1 MCLWIGHL
9 TLNFGPSA
17 MSTPPQEKGYFLEL
31 NEYFLLAART
41 SSLGGPP
48 VIEDLQEAPLDS
60 KTAVSQLLNTVFP
73 DTKKGTARAICALRP
88 RLRFFHLAG
97 DSETRQY
104 YTPTALRAFVSHS
117 PQAGTGASEII
128 ALETSSGMPLN
139 GSGKVEGRWIFEGS
153 PRDSL
158 AAMQATVHGWKLAPF
173 RVEAAT
179 LAMLGAIHA
188 EQQANKASSPLL
200 VWEIGETTSDLF
212 LISSKGLMAA
222 KRLAFGFDKVADS
235 VQTEMGLKSKEI
247 AAKVFFNEFFDF
259 SESGSKITARISPF
273 LLPEIVDLVPAEARA
288 SAMLL
293 CTGLPSKQA
302 WFNDHMARSLNLTAW
317 QPDVVGWCS
326 CAGMSFLGNT
336 LQATLSPVWLGLLGV
351 MSAFQVDKP
360 DADIAWHPVW
370 NCNRT
375 IPAANDKPAAAAAPP
390 PKPEPAPI
398 PAALE
403 TVKPPAAP
411 TVLPAEKVVI
421 VAVSPPPPTAA
432 APAPPPPAAITA
444 APDKPGTEDKPAPPS
459 AASAAPVPAP
469 TPAAAAAP
477 PPKPVPAPIP
487 TALDTVKPPAAPT
500 VLPAEKVVIVAV
512 SPPPPAASAPVP
524 PPPAAITTA
533 PDKPG
538 AAAKPAPP
546 SAASATPGPP
556 PAPAAAAAP
565 PPKPVPAPIPTA
577 LDTVKPPAAPTVL
590 PAEKV
595 VIVAVSPPPP
605 TAAAPA
611 PPPPAAITA
620 APDKPGTEDKPAPP
634 SAASATPVPPPAPA
648 ATVTPPAPPAAV
660 PTAKTVAAAAS
671 APPPAVAAPVNS
683 LSTATTTAPYK
694 PAAGDKSSTPSVT
707 SVTPIPVPA
716 RPATAAPPAPTITPT
731 KVETVASAP
740 TTTPTPT
747 KARAPEATTTVDKPA
762 QAGNSTVAPTPSAT
776 DKPAPVPAPPVAPQF
791 PKTAATTAETAKP
804 IATPPSPPAAA
815 PAEIPAAVVTAA
827 AELPAAAAPKLVTVP
842 GKRDLPPESSP
853 APEPAPVPSPAPRRQ
868 PRAADPST
876 PAADLASPIP
886 VSPRPARAATVDE
899 SPARRRRF
907 LKTPAGIAVIGS
919 AVMVLGATI
928 FFYRQFAEEKTAA
941 LHAQAVAEQHA
952 AAEAAARRQAEQH
965 LAKVE
970 AEARRRAEEEVTQ
983 KNAAV
988 EAARQQA
995 AEEARRRE
1003 IETNRLLNGRGS
1015 LVIAT
1020 EPAGATIDI
1029 GNLAPRVSPAT
1040 VSDLRLGHYT
1050 VKISLTG
1057 YDPANLDVEIKDNE
1071 ATAPGPI
1078 RLVRQTGSLTLATE
1092 PAGENY
1098 EVRPAASRFFAAA
1111 SDLRQGKTPA
1121 TLADLPTGEYT
1132 VIFSREGWPNHT
1144 ENVVIEH
1151 NRAAQISSKF
1161 SGGSVTITSTPAGA
1175 SVTRHGLKLGVTPL
1189 TLEDVQPGE
1198 ASYTL
1203 EAQAYIPVDVTGRV
1217 EPEKTLRLDAT
1228 LISVDRI
1235 AGTSDLDERP
1245 VPIKTVEPII
1255 THYQEKT
1262 EGTAIIS
1269 LMIDRDG
1276 TPKDLKVEQASNAQF
1291 GRRCLEA
1298 AARWRFSPGKIK
1310 GIPVK
1315 TRVSLPFNFA
1325 PP

>member
-398 PAALE
+398 PAALK

-411 TVLPAEKVVI
+411 TVLPAEKVII
-421 VAVSPPPPTAA
+421 VAVSPPPPTA
-432 APAPPPPAAITA
+432 
-444 APDKPGTEDKPAPPS
+444 S
-459 AASAAPVPAP
+459 
-469 TPAAAAAP
+469 
-477 PPKPVPAPIP
+477 
-487 TALDTVKPPAAPT
+487 
-500 VLPAEKVVIVAV
+500 
-512 SPPPPAASAPVP
+512 
-524 PPPAAITTA
+524 
-533 PDKPG
+533 
-538 AAAKPAPP
+538 
-546 SAASATPGPP
+546 
-556 PAPAAAAAP
+556 
-565 PPKPVPAPIPTA
+565 
-577 LDTVKPPAAPTVL
+577 
-590 PAEKV
+590 
-595 VIVAVSPPPP
+595 
-605 TAAAPA
+605 APA

-694 PAAGDKSSTPSVT
+694 PAAGDKSTTPSVT

>member
-1 MCLWIGHL
+1 
-9 TLNFGPSA
+9 

-48 VIEDLQEAPLDS
+48 VIEDLREAPLDS

-88 RLRFFHLAG
+88 RLRFFHLAE

-104 YTPTALRAFVSHS
+104 STPTALRAFVSHS
-117 PQAGTGASEII
+117 QQAGTGASEII
-128 ALETSSGMPLN
+128 ALQTSSGMPLN
-139 GSGKVEGRWIFEGS
+139 ASGKVDGRWIFEGS

-173 RVEAAT
+173 RVESAT

-188 EQQANKASSPLL
+188 EQQVNKASPLLL

-212 LISSKGLMAA
+212 LISSEGLMAA

-235 VQTEMGLKSKEI
+235 VQTEMGLKAKET
-247 AAKVFFNEFFDF
+247 AAKVFFNEFYDF
-259 SESGSKITARISPF
+259 SENGAKITARISPS

-288 SAMLL
+288 SVMLL

-302 WFNDHMARSLNLTAW
+302 WFNEHMARSLSLASW

-326 CAGMSFLGNT
+326 RAGLSFIGNT
-336 LQATLSPVWLGLLGV
+336 LQVSLSPVWLGLLGV
-351 MSAFQVDKP
+351 ISAFQADKP

-370 NCNRT
+370 NCNGT
-375 IPAANDKPAAAAAPP
+375 IPATNDKPAAAAAPP

-398 PAALE
+398 PAVLE

-421 VAVSPPPPTAA
+421 VAVSPPPPAA
-432 APAPPPPAAITA
+432 PAPAPPPPAAITA
-444 APDKPGTEDKPAPPS
+444 APDKPGA
-459 AASAAPVPAP
+459 
-469 TPAAAAAP
+469 
-477 PPKPVPAPIP
+477 
-487 TALDTVKPPAAPT
+487 
-500 VLPAEKVVIVAV
+500 
-512 SPPPPAASAPVP
+512 
-524 PPPAAITTA
+524 
-533 PDKPG
+533 
-538 AAAKPAPP
+538 
-546 SAASATPGPP
+546 
-556 PAPAAAAAP
+556 
-565 PPKPVPAPIPTA
+565 
-577 LDTVKPPAAPTVL
+577 
-590 PAEKV
+590 
-595 VIVAVSPPPP
+595 
-605 TAAAPA
+605 
-611 PPPPAAITA
+611 
-620 APDKPGTEDKPAPP
+620 EDKPAPP
-634 SAASATPVPPPAPA
+634 SAASATPKPVPAPA
-648 ATVTPPAPPAAV
+648 AAV
-660 PTAKTVAAAAS
+660 PKTNTIAAATS
-671 APPPAVAAPVNS
+671 APPPAVAAPLYS
-683 LSTATTTAPYK
+683 LSTATTTGPYR
-694 PAAGDKSSTPSVT
+694 PAAGDRSSTPSVT

-716 RPATAAPPAPTITPT
+716 RPATTEPPASTIVST

-740 TTTPTPT
+740 TTTPTPA
-747 KARAPEATTTVDKPA
+747 KARAPEATAKVDKPA
-762 QAGNSTVAPTPSAT
+762 EAEDSMVAPTPSVRETPEPIA
-776 DKPAPVPAPPVAPQF
+776 AASVAPLF
-791 PKTAATTAETAKP
+791 PKAAAATAETAEP

-815 PAEIPAAVVTAA
+815 PAEIPVAVVAAA
-827 AELPAAAAPKLVTVP
+827 AERPATATPILVTVS
-842 GKRDLPPESSP
+842 GERDLPPQASP
-853 APEPAPVPSPAPRRQ
+853 APEPTSVPSPAG
-868 PRAADPST
+868 
-876 PAADLASPIP
+876 
-886 VSPRPARAATVDE
+886 
-899 SPARRRRF
+899 RRRF
-907 LKTPAGIAVIGS
+907 LKTPAGIAVISS

-928 FFYRQFAEEKTAA
+928 FFYRQFAEEKAAA
-941 LHAQAVAEQHA
+941 LHAQTVAEQHA
-952 AAEAAARRQAEQH
+952 AAETAARRQAEQQV
-965 LAKVE
+965 KVE
-970 AEARRRAEEEVTQ
+970 AGARRRAEEEVAQ
-983 KNAAV
+983 KNAAAEV
-988 EAARQQA
+988 ARQQA
-995 AEEARRRE
+995 AEEGRRRE

-1057 YDPANLDVEIKDNE
+1057 YDPVNLEVEIKDNE
-1071 ATAPGPI
+1071 ATVPGPI
-1078 RLVRQTGSLTLATE
+1078 HLVRQTGSLTLATE

-1121 TLADLPTGEYT
+1121 TLTDLPTGEYT
-1132 VIFSREGWPNHT
+1132 VIFSREGWPTHT

-1161 SGGSVTITSTPAGA
+1161 PGGSVTITSTPAGA
-1175 SVTRHGLKLGVTPL
+1175 SVTRNGLALGGTPL

-1203 EAQAYIPVDVTGRV
+1203 EVQGYIPVDVTGRV

-1235 AGTSDLDERP
+1235 AGPSDLDERP

-1255 THYQEKT
+1255 DHDQEKT
-1262 EGTAIIS
+1262 ERTAIIS

-1310 GIPVK
+1310 GIPVR
-1315 TRVSLPFNFA
+1315 TRVSLPFDFV

>member
-398 PAALE
+398 PAAL
-403 TVKPPAAP
+403 K
-411 TVLPAEKVVI
+411 
-421 VAVSPPPPTAA
+421 
-432 APAPPPPAAITA
+432 
-444 APDKPGTEDKPAPPS
+444 
-459 AASAAPVPAP
+459 
-469 TPAAAAAP
+469 
-477 PPKPVPAPIP
+477 
-487 TALDTVKPPAAPT
+487 
-500 VLPAEKVVIVAV
+500 
-512 SPPPPAASAPVP
+512 
-524 PPPAAITTA
+524 
-533 PDKPG
+533 
-538 AAAKPAPP
+538 
-546 SAASATPGPP
+546 
-556 PAPAAAAAP
+556 
-565 PPKPVPAPIPTA
+565 
-577 LDTVKPPAAPTVL
+577 TVKPPAAPTVL

-970 AEARRRAEEEVTQ
+970 AEARRRAEEEVAQ
-983 KNAAV
+983 KNAAA

-1276 TPKDLKVEQASNAQF
+1276 TPKDLKVEQASSLQF

>member
-302 WFNDHMARSLNLTAW
+302 WFNKHMARSLSLASW
-317 QPDVVGWCS
+317 QPDVVGWCGR
-326 CAGMSFLGNT
+326 AGMSFLGNT

-375 IPAANDKPAAAAAPP
+375 IPAANDKPTAAAAPP

-403 TVKPPAAP
+403 
-411 TVLPAEKVVI
+411 
-421 VAVSPPPPTAA
+421 
-432 APAPPPPAAITA
+432 
-444 APDKPGTEDKPAPPS
+444 
-459 AASAAPVPAP
+459 
-469 TPAAAAAP
+469 
-477 PPKPVPAPIP
+477 
-487 TALDTVKPPAAPT
+487 
-500 VLPAEKVVIVAV
+500 
-512 SPPPPAASAPVP
+512 
-524 PPPAAITTA
+524 
-533 PDKPG
+533 
-538 AAAKPAPP
+538 
-546 SAASATPGPP
+546 
-556 PAPAAAAAP
+556 
-565 PPKPVPAPIPTA
+565 
-577 LDTVKPPAAPTVL
+577 TVKPPAAPTVL

-694 PAAGDKSSTPSVT
+694 PAAGDKSTTPSVT

-1175 SVTRHGLKLGVTPL
+1175 SVTRHGLALGVAPL

-1203 EAQAYIPVDVTGRV
+1203 EVQGYIPVDVTGRV

-1276 TPKDLKVEQASNAQF
+1276 TPKDLKVEQASSLQF

-1298 AARWRFSPGKIK
+1298 AARWRVSPGKIK

-1315 TRVSLPFNFA
+1315 TRVSLPFNIA

>member
-302 WFNDHMARSLNLTAW
+302 WFNKHMARSLSLASW
-317 QPDVVGWCS
+317 QPDVVGWCGR
-326 CAGMSFLGNT
+326 AGMSFLGNT

-375 IPAANDKPAAAAAPP
+375 IPAANDKPTAAAAPP

-403 TVKPPAAP
+403 
-411 TVLPAEKVVI
+411 
-421 VAVSPPPPTAA
+421 
-432 APAPPPPAAITA
+432 
-444 APDKPGTEDKPAPPS
+444 
-459 AASAAPVPAP
+459 
-469 TPAAAAAP
+469 
-477 PPKPVPAPIP
+477 
-487 TALDTVKPPAAPT
+487 
-500 VLPAEKVVIVAV
+500 
-512 SPPPPAASAPVP
+512 
-524 PPPAAITTA
+524 
-533 PDKPG
+533 
-538 AAAKPAPP
+538 
-546 SAASATPGPP
+546 
-556 PAPAAAAAP
+556 
-565 PPKPVPAPIPTA
+565 
-577 LDTVKPPAAPTVL
+577 TVKPPAAPTVL

-694 PAAGDKSSTPSVT
+694 PAAGDKSTTPSVT

-1175 SVTRHGLKLGVTPL
+1175 SVTRHGLALGVAPL

-1203 EAQAYIPVDVTGRV
+1203 EVQGYIPVDVTGRV

-1235 AGTSDLDERP
+1235 ARNSDLDERP
-1245 VPIKTVEPII
+1245 VPIKTVEPIVN
-1255 THYQEKT
+1255 HYQERT

-1276 TPKDLKVEQASNAQF
+1276 TPKDLKVEQASSLQF

-1315 TRVSLPFNFA
+1315 TRVSLPFNIA

>member
-1 MCLWIGHL
+1 
-9 TLNFGPSA
+9 

-48 VIEDLQEAPLDS
+48 VIEDLREAPLDS

-97 DSETRQY
+97 DSETWQY
-104 YTPTALRAFVSHS
+104 STPTALRAFVSHS

-128 ALETSSGMPLN
+128 ALQTSSGMPLN
-139 GSGKVEGRWIFEGS
+139 GSGKVDGRWIFEGS

-188 EQQANKASSPLL
+188 EQQVNKASPPLL

-212 LISSKGLMAA
+212 LISSEGLMAA

-235 VQTEMGLKSKEI
+235 VQTEMGLKSKET
-247 AAKVFFNEFFDF
+247 AAKVFFNEFYDF
-259 SESGSKITARISPF
+259 SENGAKITARISPS

-288 SAMLL
+288 SVMLL

-302 WFNDHMARSLNLTAW
+302 WFNEHMARSLSLASW

-326 CAGMSFLGNT
+326 RAGLSFIGNT
-336 LQATLSPVWLGLLGV
+336 LQVSLSPVWLGLLGV
-351 MSAFQVDKP
+351 MSAFQADKP

-370 NCNRT
+370 NCNGT
-375 IPAANDKPAAAAAPP
+375 IPATNDKPAAAAAPP

-411 TVLPAEKVVI
+411 TVLPADKVVI
-421 VAVSPPPPTAA
+421 VAVSPPPPAA
-432 APAPPPPAAITA
+432 SAPAPPPPAAITA
-444 APDKPGTEDKPAPPS
+444 APDKPGA
-459 AASAAPVPAP
+459 
-469 TPAAAAAP
+469 
-477 PPKPVPAPIP
+477 
-487 TALDTVKPPAAPT
+487 
-500 VLPAEKVVIVAV
+500 
-512 SPPPPAASAPVP
+512 
-524 PPPAAITTA
+524 
-533 PDKPG
+533 
-538 AAAKPAPP
+538 
-546 SAASATPGPP
+546 
-556 PAPAAAAAP
+556 
-565 PPKPVPAPIPTA
+565 
-577 LDTVKPPAAPTVL
+577 
-590 PAEKV
+590 
-595 VIVAVSPPPP
+595 
-605 TAAAPA
+605 
-611 PPPPAAITA
+611 
-620 APDKPGTEDKPAPP
+620 EDKPAPP
-634 SAASATPVPPPAPA
+634 SAASATPVPAPAPA
-648 ATVTPPAPPAAV
+648 AAAAPPAPPAAV

-747 KARAPEATTTVDKPA
+747 RARAPEATTTVDKPA
-762 QAGNSTVAPTPSAT
+762 KAGNSTVAPTPSAT

-804 IATPPSPPAAA
+804 IAIPPSPPAAA
-815 PAEIPAAVVTAA
+815 PAEIPVAVVAAA
-827 AELPAAAAPKLVTVP
+827 AELPAIAAPKLVTVP
-842 GKRDLPPESSP
+842 GKRDLLPEASP

-868 PRAADPST
+868 PRAAVPST

-886 VSPRPARAATVDE
+886 VLPQPPQPARAATVDE
-899 SPARRRRF
+899 SPAGRRRF
-907 LKTPAGIAVIGS
+907 LKTPAGVAVISS

-928 FFYRQFAEEKTAA
+928 FFYRQFAEEKAAA
-941 LHAQAVAEQHA
+941 LHAQTVAEQHA
-952 AAEAAARRQAEQH
+952 AAETAARRQAEQQV
-965 LAKVE
+965 KVE
-970 AEARRRAEEEVTQ
+970 AGARRRAEEEVAQ
-983 KNAAV
+983 KNAAA

-1029 GNLAPRVSPAT
+1029 GNLAPLVSPAT

-1057 YDPANLDVEIKDNE
+1057 YDPANLEVEIKDNE

-1144 ENVVIEH
+1144 ENVVIVH

-1175 SVTRHGLKLGVTPL
+1175 SVTRNGLALGVTPL
-1189 TLEDVQPGE
+1189 TREDVQPGE

-1203 EAQAYIPVDVTGRV
+1203 EVQGYIPVDVTGRV

-1235 AGTSDLDERP
+1235 AWSSDLDERP
-1245 VPIKTVEPII
+1245 VPIKTVEPIVN
-1255 THYQEKT
+1255 HYQERT
-1262 EGTAIIS
+1262 EGNAIIS

-1276 TPKDLKVEQASNAQF
+1276 TPKDLKVEQASSVQF

-1315 TRVSLPFNFA
+1315 TRVSLPFNIA

>member
-179 LAMLGAIHA
+179 LAMLCAIHA

-375 IPAANDKPAAAAAPP
+375 IPAANDKPTAAAAPP

-403 TVKPPAAP
+403 
-411 TVLPAEKVVI
+411 
-421 VAVSPPPPTAA
+421 
-432 APAPPPPAAITA
+432 
-444 APDKPGTEDKPAPPS
+444 
-459 AASAAPVPAP
+459 
-469 TPAAAAAP
+469 
-477 PPKPVPAPIP
+477 
-487 TALDTVKPPAAPT
+487 
-500 VLPAEKVVIVAV
+500 
-512 SPPPPAASAPVP
+512 
-524 PPPAAITTA
+524 
-533 PDKPG
+533 
-538 AAAKPAPP
+538 
-546 SAASATPGPP
+546 
-556 PAPAAAAAP
+556 
-565 PPKPVPAPIPTA
+565 
-577 LDTVKPPAAPTVL
+577 TVKPPAAPTVL

-740 TTTPTPT
+740 TTTPPPP

-1175 SVTRHGLKLGVTPL
+1175 SVTRHGLALGVAPL

-1315 TRVSLPFNFA
+1315 TRVSLPFNIA

>member
-1 MCLWIGHL
+1 
-9 TLNFGPSA
+9 
-17 MSTPPQEKGYFLEL
+17 
-31 NEYFLLAART
+31 
-41 SSLGGPP
+41 
-48 VIEDLQEAPLDS
+48 
-60 KTAVSQLLNTVFP
+60 
-73 DTKKGTARAICALRP
+73 
-88 RLRFFHLAG
+88 
-97 DSETRQY
+97 
-104 YTPTALRAFVSHS
+104 
-117 PQAGTGASEII
+117 
-128 ALETSSGMPLN
+128 
-139 GSGKVEGRWIFEGS
+139 
-153 PRDSL
+153 
-158 AAMQATVHGWKLAPF
+158 
-173 RVEAAT
+173 
-179 LAMLGAIHA
+179 
-188 EQQANKASSPLL
+188 
-200 VWEIGETTSDLF
+200 
-212 LISSKGLMAA
+212 
-222 KRLAFGFDKVADS
+222 
-235 VQTEMGLKSKEI
+235 
-247 AAKVFFNEFFDF
+247 
-259 SESGSKITARISPF
+259 
-273 LLPEIVDLVPAEARA
+273 
-288 SAMLL
+288 
-293 CTGLPSKQA
+293 
-302 WFNDHMARSLNLTAW
+302 
-317 QPDVVGWCS
+317 
-326 CAGMSFLGNT
+326 
-336 LQATLSPVWLGLLGV
+336 
-351 MSAFQVDKP
+351 
-360 DADIAWHPVW
+360 
-370 NCNRT
+370 
-375 IPAANDKPAAAAAPP
+375 
-390 PKPEPAPI
+390 
-398 PAALE
+398 
-403 TVKPPAAP
+403 
-411 TVLPAEKVVI
+411 
-421 VAVSPPPPTAA
+421 
-432 APAPPPPAAITA
+432 
-444 APDKPGTEDKPAPPS
+444 
-459 AASAAPVPAP
+459 
-469 TPAAAAAP
+469 
-477 PPKPVPAPIP
+477 
-487 TALDTVKPPAAPT
+487 
-500 VLPAEKVVIVAV
+500 
-512 SPPPPAASAPVP
+512 
-524 PPPAAITTA
+524 
-533 PDKPG
+533 
-538 AAAKPAPP
+538 
-546 SAASATPGPP
+546 
-556 PAPAAAAAP
+556 
-565 PPKPVPAPIPTA
+565 
-577 LDTVKPPAAPTVL
+577 
-590 PAEKV
+590 
-595 VIVAVSPPPP
+595 
-605 TAAAPA
+605 
-611 PPPPAAITA
+611 
-620 APDKPGTEDKPAPP
+620 
-634 SAASATPVPPPAPA
+634 
-648 ATVTPPAPPAAV
+648 
-660 PTAKTVAAAAS
+660 
-671 APPPAVAAPVNS
+671 
-683 LSTATTTAPYK
+683 
-694 PAAGDKSSTPSVT
+694 
-707 SVTPIPVPA
+707 
-716 RPATAAPPAPTITPT
+716 
-731 KVETVASAP
+731 
-740 TTTPTPT
+740 
-747 KARAPEATTTVDKPA
+747 
-762 QAGNSTVAPTPSAT
+762 
-776 DKPAPVPAPPVAPQF
+776 
-791 PKTAATTAETAKP
+791 
-804 IATPPSPPAAA
+804 
-815 PAEIPAAVVTAA
+815 
-827 AELPAAAAPKLVTVP
+827 
-842 GKRDLPPESSP
+842 
-853 APEPAPVPSPAPRRQ
+853 
-868 PRAADPST
+868 
-876 PAADLASPIP
+876 
-886 VSPRPARAATVDE
+886 
-899 SPARRRRF
+899 
-907 LKTPAGIAVIGS
+907 VIGS

-1315 TRVSLPFNFA
+1315 TRVSLPFNIA

>member
-1 MCLWIGHL
+1 
-9 TLNFGPSA
+9 

-48 VIEDLQEAPLDS
+48 VIEDLREAPLDS

-97 DSETRQY
+97 DSETWQY
-104 YTPTALRAFVSHS
+104 STPTALRAFVSHS

-128 ALETSSGMPLN
+128 ALQTSSGMPLN
-139 GSGKVEGRWIFEGS
+139 GSGKVDGRWIFEGS

-188 EQQANKASSPLL
+188 EQQVNKASPPLL

-212 LISSKGLMAA
+212 LISSEGLMAA

-235 VQTEMGLKSKEI
+235 VQTEMGLKSKET
-247 AAKVFFNEFFDF
+247 AAKVFFNEFYDF
-259 SESGSKITARISPF
+259 SENGAKITARISPS

-288 SAMLL
+288 SVMLL

-302 WFNDHMARSLNLTAW
+302 WFNEHMARSLSLASW

-326 CAGMSFLGNT
+326 RAGLSFIGNT
-336 LQATLSPVWLGLLGV
+336 LQVSLSPVWLGLLGV
-351 MSAFQVDKP
+351 MSAFQADKP

-370 NCNRT
+370 NCNGT
-375 IPAANDKPAAAAAPP
+375 IPATNDKPAAAAAPP

-411 TVLPAEKVVI
+411 TVLPADKVVI
-421 VAVSPPPPTAA
+421 VAVSPPPPAA
-432 APAPPPPAAITA
+432 SAPAPPPPAAITA
-444 APDKPGTEDKPAPPS
+444 APDKPGAEDKPAPPS
-459 AASAAPVPAP
+459 AASATPEPAP
-469 TPAAAAAP
+469 APAAAAAP
-477 PPKPVPAPIP
+477 PPKPEPAPIP
-487 TALDTVKPPAAPT
+487 AALETVKPPAAPT
-500 VLPAEKVVIVAV
+500 VLPADKVVIVAV
-512 SPPPPAASAPVP
+512 SPPPPAAS
-524 PPPAAITTA
+524 
-533 PDKPG
+533 
-538 AAAKPAPP
+538 
-546 SAASATPGPP
+546 
-556 PAPAAAAAP
+556 
-565 PPKPVPAPIPTA
+565 
-577 LDTVKPPAAPTVL
+577 
-590 PAEKV
+590 
-595 VIVAVSPPPP
+595 
-605 TAAAPA
+605 APA

-620 APDKPGTEDKPAPP
+620 APDKPGAEDKPAPP
-634 SAASATPVPPPAPA
+634 SAASATPEPAPAPA
-648 ATVTPPAPPAAV
+648 AAAAPPAPPAAV

-747 KARAPEATTTVDKPA
+747 RARAPEATTTVDKPA
-762 QAGNSTVAPTPSAT
+762 KAGNSTVAPTPSAT

-804 IATPPSPPAAA
+804 IAIPPSPPAAA
-815 PAEIPAAVVTAA
+815 PAEIPVAVVAAA
-827 AELPAAAAPKLVTVP
+827 AELPAIAAPKLVTVP
-842 GKRDLPPESSP
+842 GKRDLLPEASP

-868 PRAADPST
+868 PRAAVPST

-886 VSPRPARAATVDE
+886 VLPQPPRPARAATVDE
-899 SPARRRRF
+899 SPAGRRRF
-907 LKTPAGIAVIGS
+907 LKTPAGVAVISS

-928 FFYRQFAEEKTAA
+928 FFYRQFAEEKAAA
-941 LHAQAVAEQHA
+941 LHAQTVAEQHA
-952 AAEAAARRQAEQH
+952 AAETAARRQAEQQV
-965 LAKVE
+965 KVE
-970 AEARRRAEEEVTQ
+970 AGARRRAEEEVAQ
-983 KNAAV
+983 KNAAA

-1029 GNLAPRVSPAT
+1029 GNLAPLVSPAT

-1057 YDPANLDVEIKDNE
+1057 YDPANLEVEIKDNE

-1144 ENVVIEH
+1144 ENVVIVH

-1175 SVTRHGLKLGVTPL
+1175 SVTRNGLALGVTPL
-1189 TLEDVQPGE
+1189 TREDVQPGE

-1203 EAQAYIPVDVTGRV
+1203 EVQGYIPVDVTGRV

-1235 AGTSDLDERP
+1235 AWSSDLDERP
-1245 VPIKTVEPII
+1245 VPIKTVEPIVN
-1255 THYQEKT
+1255 HYQERT
-1262 EGTAIIS
+1262 EGNAIIS

-1276 TPKDLKVEQASNAQF
+1276 TPKDLKVEQASSVQF

-1315 TRVSLPFNFA
+1315 TRVSLPFNIA